1 MANVRTFSSFDRKV
15 KRLLKKHSSLIDD
28 IINLGEVLS
37 QNPTQGESLGAGL
50 YKVRMASESKG
61 KGKSGGFRIITYF
74 VDESKNDQTV
84 YLVTIYD
91 KSEQSTIV
99 KKDLL
104 KIVTTEL
111 G

>member
-1 MANVRTFSSFDRKV
+1 MANVRNFSSFDRKV
-15 KRLLKKHSSLIDD
+15 KRLLKKHSILIDD
-28 IINLGEVLS
+28 FINLGEVLS
-37 QNPTQGESLGAGL
+37 QNPTQGVSLGAGL

>member
-15 KRLLKKHSSLIDD
+15 KRLIKKHSSLIDE
-28 IINLGEVLS
+28 ILSLGEALS
-37 QNPTQGESLGAGL
+37 QNPTQGQSLGAGL

-61 KGKSGGFRIITYF
+61 KGKSGGFRVITYF
-74 VDESKNDQTV
+74 VDESANDQTV

-91 KSEQSTIV
+91 KSEQSTMD
-99 KKDLL
+99 KKELL
-104 KIVTTEL
+104 KLVTSEL

>member
-1 MANVRTFSSFDRKV
+1 
-15 KRLLKKHSSLIDD
+15 
-28 IINLGEVLS
+28 
-37 QNPTQGESLGAGL
+37 
-50 YKVRMASESKG
+50 MASESKG

>member
-99 KKDLL
+99 NKDLL

>member
-61 KGKSGGFRIITYF
+61 KSGGFRIITYF
-74 VDESKNDQTV
+74 VDESKMTKLFILLQF
-84 YLVTIYD
+84 TINQNRVP
-91 KSEQSTIV
+91 SS
-99 KKDLL
+99 KKTFSKLSLL
-104 KIVTTEL
+104 NWVDA
-111 G
+111 

>member
-50 YKVRMASESKG
+50 YKLEWQVKAKARVKVAASE
-61 KGKSGGFRIITYF
+61 
-74 VDESKNDQTV
+74 
-84 YLVTIYD
+84 
-91 KSEQSTIV
+91 
-99 KKDLL
+99 LL
-104 KIVTTEL
+104 LIL
-111 G
+111 

>member
-37 QNPTQGESLGAGL
+37 QNPTHGESLGAGL